1 MNNKEFIIELSQR
14 TGYNI
19 DSTQKL
25 VRSIVEAIASR
36 FDEGERVE
44 IPDFGYFEVCNRR
57 ERIVVNPANGQRMI
71 VPPKLV
77 LVFKYYLSGA
87 NRSVGHDMVR
97 LPAILGKIVDDYG
110 LTEHDA
116 DDFGKQMFAV
126 VSDGL
131 ASDGIVKVKRLGT
144 FKSHTASTADK
155 AVMGDGDAQS
165 KADKVIFTPETLLR
179 DRVNSPF
186 AQFESVPLND
196 GVDFSAI
203 DNAVDDTM
211 ETQLPETD
219 ATDLENT
226 EGESEEE
233 TTAGT
238 YNSDDDKAI
247 EAENHDAEDKELITG
262 SEDKGSE
269 SVEVSHNEDD
279 SEELPQIDD
288 TASDNMPHSSNE
300 NGKAD
305 ININEAMIVNDKQQP
320 VTSEKDK
327 NANILEQTI
336 DELQEKNVILK
347 QENFDVKNENRKLKN
362 SVSKLNKKLLYRNVA
377 CAVLSVLCIVMA
389 AYFVI
394 GYFNKS
400 ITLLPTTEE
409 DLIHAENMAAI
420 ADSVKQVENE
430 IKGNVVKHDSV
441 KRVKATPPSHEKNE
455 DKDIKIKSD
464 AKAVS
469 AKAISEKESFAQ
481 YEDDPRVRTGA
492 YRIVGV
498 AKTVTLAEGQTIE
511 SVSKTYLGPGMECYV
526 EAINSKG
533 LKPGDKVK
541 IPALELKRAKKQ
553 K

>member
-1 MNNKEFIIELSQR
+1 M
-14 TGYNI
+14 
-19 DSTQKL
+19 
-25 VRSIVEAIASR
+25 
-36 FDEGERVE
+36 
-44 IPDFGYFEVCNRR
+44 
-57 ERIVVNPANGQRMI
+57 
-71 VPPKLV
+71 
-77 LVFKYYLSGA
+77 
-87 NRSVGHDMVR
+87 
-97 LPAILGKIVDDYG
+97 
-110 LTEHDA
+110 
-116 DDFGKQMFAV
+116 
-126 VSDGL
+126 
-131 ASDGIVKVKRLGT
+131 
-144 FKSHTASTADK
+144 
-155 AVMGDGDAQS
+155 
-165 KADKVIFTPETLLR
+165 
-179 DRVNSPF
+179 
-186 AQFESVPLND
+186 
-196 GVDFSAI
+196 
-203 DNAVDDTM
+203 
-211 ETQLPETD
+211 
-219 ATDLENT
+219 
-226 EGESEEE
+226 
-233 TTAGT
+233 
-238 YNSDDDKAI
+238 
-247 EAENHDAEDKELITG
+247 
-262 SEDKGSE
+262 
-269 SVEVSHNEDD
+269 SHNEDD

-327 NANILEQTI
+327 NDNILEQTI

-469 AKAISEKESFAQ
+469 AKAISEKQPFAQ